1 MKCGTRAISALLI
14 IAFLVVPA
22 LPSAQQLAKP
32 IDRSVFPGVTTLQ
45 YANQTLVFTTP
56 VPLRVKLEV
65 LPSGVIQLRFRA
77 QTSLR
82 SGLSSTSSTSG
93 QTIIFWQEAAEELYN
108 GTPPQDWTD
117 VPFGEGGWTEK

>member
-1 MKCGTRAISALLI
+1 MKGGTRAISALLI

-56 VPLRVKLEV
+56 VALRVKLEV
-65 LPSGVIQLRFRA
+65 LPSGVIQLRFKA
-77 QTSLR
+77 QTSTR
-82 SGLSSTSSTSG
+82 YGLQSSTAAG
-93 QTIIFWQEAAEELYN
+93 QAVIFWQQASEELYN
-108 GTPPQDWTD
+108 GVPPDDWID